1 MLMSIYDLL
10 SWFDLIMMIGSVLC
24 DVRAEGENTF
34 FVLVAVSVLFDL
46 RADFEQTV
54 EYRTWW
60 ILNVEYRYCEVLVVN
75 FSPCDVSMLL

>member
-1 MLMSIYDLL
+1 
-10 SWFDLIMMIGSVLC
+10 MMIGSVLC

-54 EYRTWW
+54 EYRT
-60 ILNVEYRYCEVLVVN
+60 
-75 FSPCDVSMLL
+75 